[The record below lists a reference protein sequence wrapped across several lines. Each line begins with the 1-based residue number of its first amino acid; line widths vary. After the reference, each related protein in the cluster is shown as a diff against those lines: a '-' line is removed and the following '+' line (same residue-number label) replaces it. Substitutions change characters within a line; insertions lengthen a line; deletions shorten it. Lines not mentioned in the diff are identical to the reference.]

1 MRIHSIPSTLS
12 SGSQGTQEK
21 MRRRLALLFPSN
33 NGGGR
38 GFAIVAQIGQRIL
51 YARHFLDVPRN
62 RTALL
67 LSVLTA
73 RIHRCYYLCESSLA
87 RIGKVREVF
96 LDAGGDTTTS
106 RLDIAAGLFDVRR
119 ASAR

>member
-1 MRIHSIPSTLS
+1 V
-12 SGSQGTQEK
+12 
-21 MRRRLALLFPSN
+21 ALLLPSN

-51 YARHFLDVPRN
+51 YASHFLDVPRN
-62 RTALL
+62 RAALL
-67 LSVLTA
+67 LRVRAA
-73 RIHRCYYLCESSLA
+73 RIYRSRHLGESSLA

-96 LDAGGDTTTS
+96 PDAGGDTTTS
-106 RLDIAAGLFDVRR
+106 RLDIGAGLFDVCR

>member
-1 MRIHSIPSTLS
+1 M
-12 SGSQGTQEK
+12 
-21 MRRRLALLFPSN
+21 ALLLPSN

-51 YARHFLDVPRN
+51 YASHFLDVPRN

-67 LSVLTA
+67 LRVRAA
-73 RIHRCYYLCESSLA
+73 RIYRGRHLGESSLA

-106 RLDIAAGLFDVRR
+106 RLDVGAALFDVCR